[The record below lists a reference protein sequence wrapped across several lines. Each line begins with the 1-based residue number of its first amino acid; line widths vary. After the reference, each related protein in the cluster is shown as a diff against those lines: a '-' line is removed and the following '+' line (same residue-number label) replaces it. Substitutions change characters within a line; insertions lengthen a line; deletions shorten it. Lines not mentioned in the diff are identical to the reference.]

1 MTDREKAIEIANNLN
16 TTITKMN
23 GQRPPVIGNGSMK
36 NSIFKGTKANQ
47 SVLEKQLDR
56 ICERHNI
63 DRNELKHG

>member
-1 MTDREKAIEIANNLN
+1 
-16 TTITKMN
+16 MN
-23 GQRPPVIGNGSMK
+23 GQRPAVIGNGSLK